1 MADKK
6 SYDPTHTYKWEKD
19 TKFELSG
26 EDFGMIINS
35 LKAINATSEAAMY
48 HQLYLALQRVEA
60 ALSRAIEEGKVE
72 DITFANQEQNKSN
85 E

>member
-26 EDFGMIINS
+26 EEFGMVINS
-35 LKAINATSEAAMY
+35 LKAIAATNEAIMY
-48 HQLYLALQRVEA
+48 QQIYQALQKVEA
-60 ALSRAIEEGKVE
+60 ALSKAIEEGKVE
-72 DITFANQEQNKSN
+72 DITFQNQQQKPN